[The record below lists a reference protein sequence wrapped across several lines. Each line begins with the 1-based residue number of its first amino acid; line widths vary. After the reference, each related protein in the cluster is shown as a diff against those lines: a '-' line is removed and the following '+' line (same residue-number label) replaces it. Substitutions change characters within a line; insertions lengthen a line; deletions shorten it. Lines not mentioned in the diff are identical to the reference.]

1 MHASYVRASSTFILC
16 SMRNY
21 HNNEHSLY
29 LAQQPLHCVR
39 YGNRTQYSE
48 QAVFLAQHLPAGR
61 RGGGWGV
68 AYGLQNRQQ
77 GHQVHRPTFP
87 PLQIARGRFFD
98 SFCLPVG
105 RCIRRMCLRLSLFT
119 E

>member
-1 MHASYVRASSTFILC
+1 MNTPYI
-16 SMRNY
+16 
-21 HNNEHSLY
+21 
-29 LAQQPLHCVR
+29 LAQQHLHCVR

-77 GHQVHRPTFP
+77 GHQVHRPTLHHF
-87 PLQIARGRFFD
+87 LLLI
-98 SFCLPVG
+98 
-105 RCIRRMCLRLSLFT
+105 
-119 E
+119 